1 MKKGKLRDRVRFER
15 PVADESFGGAGSGT
29 YEHVCEVW
37 AEVQD
42 MLPSRG
48 ERLAE
53 GVNVANR
60 PARVRMAY
68 RDDLSSNM
76 RILIGRS
83 LKDGQGEVYW
93 HTDRILQIVSGPA
106 RLGRRE
112 GLEFMAEEYS
122 PAGNPA

>member
-1 MKKGKLRDRVRFER
+1 MKKGRMRDRIRFER
-15 PVADESFGGAGSGT
+15 PVADASFGGAGSGT
-29 YEHVCEVW
+29 YTLICEVW

-60 PARVRMAY
+60 PARVRMTY
-68 RDDLSSNM
+68 RNGLSSGM
-76 RILIGRS
+76 RILVGRNVRDA
-83 LKDGQGEVYW
+83 DGEIHWQ
-93 HTDRILQIVSGPA
+93 TNRILQIISGPA
-106 RLGRRE
+106 ELGRRE
-112 GLEFMAEEYS
+112 GMEFMAEEYT